1 VQYLAIDRRL
11 ADRAPTCDPLEV
23 LTFRSVPMEEE
34 PAASLLDA
42 LRAEMAALYDG
53 LVVDA
58 AHMPKAGPDEL
69 GPPHG
74 TFIVGFDDDG
84 APVCCGGVKGL
95 GPGVCEIKRMY
106 VVPDARRSGL
116 GRELLG
122 ALEDAARELGYEIAR
137 LDTGPRQP
145 HAERLY
151 RDAGYAP
158 IGNFNGNPVASFFGE
173 KPL

>member
-1 VQYLAIDRRL
+1 MLR
-11 ADRAPTCDPLEV
+11 
-23 LTFRSVPMEEE
+23 FRPVPMEEE
-34 PAASLLDA
+34 PAASLLEA
-42 LRAEMAALYDG
+42 LRAEMGALYDG

-58 AHMPKAGPDEL
+58 ADMPKAGPDEL

-74 TFIVGFDDDG
+74 TFIVGFDEAG
-84 APVCCGGVKGL
+84 TPVCCGGVKGL
-95 GPGVCEIKRMY
+95 GPGVCEFKRMY
-106 VVPDARRSGL
+106 VVPAARRAGH

-151 RDAGYAP
+151 RASGYAL
-158 IGNFNGNPVASFFGE
+158 IGNFNRNPVASFFGE
-173 KPL
+173 KAL

>member
-1 VQYLAIDRRL
+1 M
-11 ADRAPTCDPLEV
+11 
-23 LTFRSVPMEEE
+23 LTFQPVPMEEE
-34 PAASLLDA
+34 PAASLLEA

-58 AHMPKAGPDEL
+58 PHMPKAGPDEL

-74 TFIVGFDDDG
+74 TFIVGVDDAD
-84 APVCCGGVKGL
+84 APVCCGGVKEL

-106 VVPDARRSGL
+106 VVPEARGSGL

-122 ALEDAARELGYEIAR
+122 ALEDAARRLGYEVAR

-151 RDAGYAP
+151 RDAGYVP
-158 IGNFNGNPVASFFGE
+158 IDNFNRNPVASFFGE

>member
-1 VQYLAIDRRL
+1 MV
-11 ADRAPTCDPLEV
+11 
-23 LTFRSVPMEEE
+23 TFRSVPMEEE
-34 PAASLLDA
+34 PAVSLLEA

-58 AHMPKAGPDEL
+58 PHMPKAGPNEL

-74 TFIVGFDDDG
+74 TFIVGFDDADR
-84 APVCCGGVKGL
+84 PVCCGGVKAL
-95 GPGVCEIKRMY
+95 GSGVCEIKRMY
-106 VVPDARRSGL
+106 VVPEARRSGH
-116 GRELLG
+116 GRELLA
-122 ALEDAARELGYEIAR
+122 ALEEAAQGLGYEVAR

-158 IGNFNGNPVASFFGE
+158 IGNFNRNPVASFFGE
-173 KPL
+173 KPLNRAQSAR